1 VTDDMRPGL
10 GYLERLRVLE
20 NREESWATL
29 EFCKSV
35 QVFVPFNSTST
46 YSFTGGALLLGTRP
60 ADASNQ
66 SAVGYSYLSLPSLSD
81 SNLQDE
87 NLEWKGFSLGTEILD
102 FALAAH
108 EVDLIAVLTAYVFPA
123 CLVCPEFDVLK
134 ALRTCIVH
142 LM

>member
-1 VTDDMRPGL
+1 MTDDMRPGL

-66 SAVGYSYLSLPSLSD
+66 SAVGYSYLSLPSLSGSD
-81 SNLQDE
+81 LQDE
-87 NLEWKGFSLGTEILD
+87 NLGWKGFSLGTEILD
-102 FALAAH
+102 FALAAR
-108 EVDLIAVLTAYVFPA
+108 EVDLIAVLTACVFPA